1 MVSVSG
7 SKMYSVNTNYS
18 DIKAKIGGI
27 VQLYQVISIKWK
39 ELVYK
44 SYTATGK
51 LYDSFELPLQVSWQK
66 ILLLLNS
73 QKYSTI
79 YRL

>member
-27 VQLYQVISIKWK
+27 VQLYQVISIKGK

-44 SYTATGK
+44 SAITSELAENSATSK
-51 LYDSFELPLQVSWQK
+51 
-66 ILLLLNS
+66 
-73 QKYSTI
+73 
-79 YRL
+79 

>member
-27 VQLYQVISIKWK
+27 VQLYQVISIKGK

-51 LYDSFELPLQVSWQK
+51 LYDSFELHE
-66 ILLLLNS
+66 
-73 QKYSTI
+73 
-79 YRL
+79 